1 MSPRKL
7 PTYGGQA
14 VLEGV
19 MMRGK
24 HVAATAVRAPDNQIM
39 RRVEPL
45 HPVYRGPLA
54 KTPFLRGLLGL
65 WDALGLG
72 WKSLSF
78 SAEVALGGEA
88 KLEGPSAWL
97 TILIAGAI
105 AVGLFILTPA
115 AVARWLE
122 LAWPRGMNVWVSN
135 FIEGLIRLA
144 LLLAYLWGVGRMPDI
159 RRVFAYHGAEHK
171 VINAFEAG
179 AELTPAVVATYPRQ
193 HVRCGTAFLLAVVI
207 LSVLLFGLVGPLT
220 LWPRLLSRVLL
231 IPVLAGLAYEY
242 LQFTARH
249 IDNPLVRALVRPGL
263 ALQGLTTR
271 EPDPEM
277 LEVALAALSAVREK
291 EDLKTDL

>member
-1 MSPRKL
+1 MTPKNL

-24 HVAATAVRAPDNQIM
+24 HVAATAVRAPDHQIV

-45 HPVYRGPLA
+45 NPIYRGPLA

-97 TILIAGAI
+97 TMLIAGII
-105 AVGLFILTPA
+105 AVGLFMLTPA
-115 AVARWLE
+115 AVSRWLE
-122 LAWPRGMNVWVSN
+122 LVWRLNVWVSN
-135 FIEGLIRLA
+135 FIEGLVRLA

-179 AELTPAVVATYPRQ
+179 AELTPGAVASYPRQ

-207 LSVLLFGLVGPLT
+207 LSVLLFGLLGPLP

-242 LQFTARH
+242 LQFTARY
-249 IDNPLVRALVRPGL
+249 IDNPLVRALVQPGL

-271 EPDPEM
+271 EPDPDM
-277 LEVALAALSAVREK
+277 LEVALAALAAVREK
-291 EDLKTDL
+291 EDLATDR